1 MRLLVFFGLLL
12 VVVTGFALGC
22 GRRTSTTSA
31 TAATVTTTPT
41 TAVITTSSTATPTT
55 ATTYSSAIGLTTTTH
70 NRLTDPTYSNAT
82 TTEAT
87 RTTLDGASERALVE
101 PYLPFVSAVFEEL
114 VADEDF
120 TAGMREFG
128 FITGYDD
135 KAHGVVLETP
145 MSIGVY
151 VKFRDLY
158 DDQAWQ
164 ITQAVAAVYTD
175 DEYVA
180 LLKGNPL
187 PPWRLSLDGIMYEV
201 PAAVIT
207 GIAKNQVSKEEW
219 LRTTGR

>member
-1 MRLLVFFGLLL
+1 MRLFLFTGLLL
-12 VVVTGFALGC
+12 VLATGLALGC
-22 GRRTSTTSA
+22 GPATSTTSS
-31 TAATVTTTPT
+31 
-41 TAVITTSSTATPTT
+41 TAVTVTATPTT
-55 ATTYSSAIGLTTTTH
+55 APLPSTEATTTTATTYTSAMGLTTTTH

-87 RTTLDGASERALVE
+87 RTTLGGASERALVE
-101 PYLPFVSAVFEEL
+101 PYLPFVRAVFEEL
-114 VADEDF
+114 GADEDF
-120 TAGMREFG
+120 TSGIGGFG

-158 DDQAWQ
+158 DDRAWE

-187 PPWRLSLDGIMYEV
+187 PSWRLSLDGIMYEV
-201 PAAVIT
+201 PATVLT